1 MTAPKGLVST
11 GGVMGYHFDF
21 AALLPY
27 WREFARGVLL
37 TLQLSALSTVL
48 GFVLG
53 TICAIGRTDGTRLIR
68 TCIAAYVEII
78 RNTPLLVQIF
88 LVYFGIATLGIHVS
102 ANMAAV
108 TALVVNVVAYTSE
121 IVRAGLESIHKAQLE
136 AADCLGLSRPQIYW
150 HVILRPAIERVYPAL
165 TSQYVL
171 LMLASSITSQISAE
185 ELTAVANR
193 IQSDTFRSFETYII
207 VGILYIALSFVVRIA
222 FWAFGQT
229 IFVRRRKLHT
239 PL

>member
-1 MTAPKGLVST
+1 
-11 GGVMGYHFDF
+11 MGYHFDF

-27 WREFARGVLL
+27 WRDFAWGVLL
-37 TLQLSALSTVL
+37 TLQLTVLSTVL

-53 TICAIGRTDGTRLIR
+53 TLCAVGRTDGTRLIKS
-68 TCIAAYVEII
+68 CVASYVEII

-108 TALVVNVVAYTSE
+108 TALVVNVGAYTSE

-136 AADCLGLSRPQIYW
+136 AADCLGLSRAQIYW
-150 HVILRPAIERVYPAL
+150 HVVLRPAIERVYPAL

-193 IQSDTFRSFETYII
+193 VQSDTFRSFETYIV
-207 VGILYIALSFVVRIA
+207 VGILYIALSFVVRAA
-222 FWAFGQT
+222 FWGFGQCV
-229 IFVRRRKLHT
+229 FVRRRKLGT